1 PARRL
6 GGAPVPADGGGR
18 GTVDAVRGDAAGRP
32 ARRLHSLD
40 SVLLRPGPGRE
51 PGIVV
56 AAMGGPRRLRRGVV
70 RGGGDGPAAAARQ
83 GALLGGRGGAVGAVR
98 VRRLPAGP
106 RPASLPPGP
115 AARRHVDDRTL
126 PRRGPGRRDDAVA
139 VDPGGDET
147 RPQGPGARADQ
158 LRDPDRRQRREA
170 GVEWLS
176 AALPSLLADA
186 AADGAGRVV
195 AA

>member
-83 GALLGGRGGAVGAVR
+83 GALLGGRGGGGCGGCVLGAPSWSR
-98 VRRLPAGP
+98 PPPA
-106 RPASLPPGP
+106 PP
-115 AARRHVDDRTL
+115 
-126 PRRGPGRRDDAVA
+126 
-139 VDPGGDET
+139 
-147 RPQGPGARADQ
+147 
-158 LRDPDRRQRREA
+158 
-170 GVEWLS
+170 LS
-176 AALPSLLADA
+176 
-186 AADGAGRVV
+186 
-195 AA
+195 